1 MRQIININKDWYF
14 TKEIAF
20 PQKINNLTMENINL
34 PHTWNN
40 IDGTDGGN
48 DYYRGKCIYYKNLN
62 HIDLRNDEEIYLE
75 FDGVN
80 MSIRVFLNNHLVGE
94 HRGGYSR
101 FRFNITK
108 YLNDKD
114 NILVCYVDNSAS
126 REIYPQKADFTF
138 YGGIYRDVNLIKVN
152 KSHFQLDYFGGEGL
166 KITPHVDG
174 EVEIEVFTSNSSNHK
189 LLLEI
194 YDSNEELVAKANA
207 IIENEYSKQT
217 LFVKNVHLWN
227 GIKDPY
233 LYKVVAKLDTDIV
246 SASFGFRSFRI
257 DPQKGFYLNDKPYD
271 LIGVSRHQD
280 RALVGSALTKEM
292 HKEDMD
298 IIKEMGATT
307 IRLAHYQHDQYVYD
321 LADQYGFI
329 IWAEIPYITEHM
341 DEAIENTKS
350 QLQELI
356 IQNYNHPSIIVWGL
370 SNEITVVNGCSPSCY
385 KNHEELNAL
394 AHSLDKTRLTTMAN
408 LFMLETSSPL
418 VKLPDVRSY
427 NLYFGW
433 YVGEKE
439 ENDKWLDEF
448 HRNYPE
454 LAIGLSEF
462 G

>member
-20 PQKINNLTMENINL
+20 PQKINNLKMEKINL

-62 HIDLRNDEEIYLE
+62 HIDLRDDEEIYLE

-174 EVEIEVFTSNSSNHK
+174 EVEIEVFTSNSNNHS

-194 YDSNEELVAKANA
+194 YDNNEELVAKANA
-207 IIENEYSKQT
+207 IIEDEYSKQT

-227 GIKDPY
+227 GVKDPY
-233 LYKVVAKLDTDIV
+233 LYKVVAKLDTDVV

-257 DPQKGFYLNDKPYD
+257 
-271 LIGVSRHQD
+271 
-280 RALVGSALTKEM
+280 E
-292 HKEDMD
+292 
-298 IIKEMGATT
+298 
-307 IRLAHYQHDQYVYD
+307 
-321 LADQYGFI
+321 
-329 IWAEIPYITEHM
+329 
-341 DEAIENTKS
+341 
-350 QLQELI
+350 
-356 IQNYNHPSIIVWGL
+356 
-370 SNEITVVNGCSPSCY
+370 
-385 KNHEELNAL
+385 
-394 AHSLDKTRLTTMAN
+394 
-408 LFMLETSSPL
+408 
-418 VKLPDVRSY
+418 
-427 NLYFGW
+427 
-433 YVGEKE
+433 
-439 ENDKWLDEF
+439 
-448 HRNYPE
+448 
-454 LAIGLSEF
+454 
-462 G
+462 